1 MVKKQILLLLLS
13 AIISLPLAAEEE
25 IRLTMK
31 VGNETG
37 ARTGFNGTI
46 YASINEGVLTVSFS
60 SQTTSRINIYSSDD
74 SETMLYSNYY
84 RSADSVQTDLSS
96 LSTGSYVVEIYAYG
110 KWWIGYF
117 DID

>member
-1 MVKKQILLLLLS
+1 MLLS

-60 SQTTSRINIYSSDD
+60 SQTTSRIVVYSTTD
-74 SETMLYSNYY
+74 SYTTLYNNYF
-84 RSADSVQTDLSS
+84 RSANTIQADLSS
-96 LSTGSYVVEIYAYG
+96 LSAGSYYVEIYAFG

-117 DID
+117 VID